1 MQTPL
6 VLLDA
11 RERDPDLPEALSRR
25 LAELHA
31 ASMSCAQAAQALL
44 AIWPIPEALG
54 RACLQMAALADGSG
68 RALAY
73 HNPAHTLNVAAG
85 WANLA
90 MLHGQIA
97 ARDAGV
103 APLAAADLGLG
114 LIAAFGHDVGHD
126 GMGNARP
133 VAQPFRLEMIAA
145 RAAADVMRGCG
156 LAQAAIDCVTAA
168 ILCTEPEHGF
178 AALARARLGQDIT
191 GSGAFRGGLER
202 PAAQLIAALLRD
214 ADLLASIAL
223 TAADHD
229 RQSRLLG
236 EEIGADLCVPASAE
250 RLFRRALRENFTTPA
265 GALFRPQLERLLA
278 ANARRAAA
286 GQAMSLA
293 EAEGAQAEG
302 A

>member
-1 MQTPL
+1 MQTPP

-11 RERDPDLPEALSRR
+11 RERDADLPEALSRR

-44 AIWPIPEALG
+44 AFWPIPAAFG

-90 MLHGQIA
+90 MLHGLIA
-97 ARDAGV
+97 ARDTALT
-103 APLAAADLGLG
+103 PLGPPDLALG
-114 LIAAFGHDVGHD
+114 LIAAFGHDMGHD
-126 GMGNARP
+126 GLGNTRP
-133 VAQPFRLEMIAA
+133 AAHPFRLEIIAA
-145 RAAADVMRGCG
+145 RAAAGVMRGCG

-178 AALARARLGQDIT
+178 AALTRARLGQDIT
-191 GSGAFRGGLER
+191 GSGEFNGGLER
-202 PAAQLIAALLRD
+202 PAAYVIAALLRD
-214 ADLLASIAL
+214 ADLLASAAL

-236 EEIGADLCVPASAE
+236 DEIGADLCVPGSAE
-250 RLFRRALRENFTTPA
+250 RLFRRALQENFSTPA
-265 GALFRPQLERLLA
+265 GALFRPQLQRLLA
-278 ANARRAAA
+278 ANARRAGA
-286 GQAMSLA
+286 GQGMSLA
-293 EAEGAQAEG
+293 EAARLENR
-302 A
+302 